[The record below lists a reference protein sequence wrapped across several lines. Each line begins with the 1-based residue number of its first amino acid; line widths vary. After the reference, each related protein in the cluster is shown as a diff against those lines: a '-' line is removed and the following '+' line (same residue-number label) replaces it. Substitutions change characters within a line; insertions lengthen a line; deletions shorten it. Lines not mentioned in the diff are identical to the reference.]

1 MIIKKFVA
9 PTQRD
14 ALIQLKDNLGDNAV
28 ILSNRTLPG
37 GNVEIMAIA
46 EEDMSV
52 LTGVEITESDSNA
65 SLDYAKELKKATA
78 RQTPTLDKN
87 LPADEYIRPNP
98 ATLAQLTQA
107 AQDQIKKYQQEQ
119 KKQQNN
125 ADDTS
130 ITQRPVSKA
139 GGNNSGGIP
148 TSSSKQSVTG
158 KPTQRAS
165 TNNPSGAHGDPLNE
179 IAKEVRILRSM
190 VEGQLAGLAWSDM
203 QRRDPI
209 KLEVMRHLLAV
220 GHGPLLS
227 RQLVAAMPTGLDML
241 KGMRWIKNV
250 LAKNLKTVTA
260 ADELVEKGGIYALV
274 GPTGIG
280 KTTTIA
286 KLAARYTLKHGA
298 YNLALLTTDSYR
310 IGAHDQL
317 RIYGRILGVPVY
329 TVRDD
334 ADLEVTLK
342 ELQNKHLILIDTVG
356 MSQRDERV
364 EEQKSFLCASHIPVK
379 RILLLNATV
388 QGPTLEDIIRAHQG
402 DSLEGCILTKMDES
416 LSIASALD
424 VIIRHRLPL
433 HYVTNGQ
440 RVPEDLHLANALYL
454 TDRSLRL
461 VQDESGFSLGEAEY
475 PLVMSHLMAE
485 ANSQLIRQNI
495 NGELP
500 QQGDEDA

>member
-9 PTQRD
+9 STQRD

-52 LTGVEITESDSNA
+52 LTGVEINDGDNA
-65 SLDYAKELKKATA
+65 ALDYAKELKKATA

-87 LPADEYIRPNP
+87 LSSEEYIRPNP

-119 KKQQNN
+119 KKQQESPSDDN
-125 ADDTS
+125 ATPPP
-130 ITQRPVSKA
+130 QRTVTRTNGTIS
-139 GGNNSGGIP
+139 P
-148 TSSSKQSVTG
+148 TTNKQSVTG
-158 KPTQRAS
+158 KPAQRVHSNIGQAG
-165 TNNPSGAHGDPLNE
+165 TNSDPLEE

-416 LSIASALD
+416 LNIASALD
-424 VIIRHRLPL
+424 VIIRHRLAL

-485 ANSQLIRQNI
+485 ANHQISRQNI
-495 NGELP
+495 SGEIP
-500 QQGDEDA
+500 KQGDEDA